1 MGRRDA
7 PTVGG
12 KGDAEPSDLTPS
24 HLLAPSTCLVS
35 SKDSG
40 VRGRLGAEGSQAG
53 PRKGR
58 AAGPRDSPQEG

>member
-24 HLLAPSTCLVS
+24 HLLAPNTCLVS
-35 SKDSG
+35 SKDPG
-40 VRGRLGAEGSQAG
+40 VRERLGAEDSQAG
-53 PRKGR
+53 SPSTAERTGR
-58 AAGPRDSPQEG
+58 GTS